1 MGLVSEIQGYVKRN
15 GVNAIFVQL
24 FEVYVGFLFRFL
36 PGVEGFL
43 LRGWLYRIL
52 LKKMGK
58 GFYVY
63 PGCNILFCHRVSV
76 GSRVAI
82 NVNGY
87 FDGRGGIEIG
97 DNVMFGPN
105 CILVSCEHGYD
116 RTDIPMWQQEISYR
130 KIIVGDDVWVG
141 GNVTI
146 KSGVTVGMGSI
157 IAAGSVVTKDVEPYS
172 IVGGVPAR
180 ILESRKSSG
189 QNFSNANI
197 HHV

>member
-1 MGLVSEIQGYVKRN
+1 MSLVSEIKGYIQRN
-15 GVNAIFVQL
+15 GIKAIFVHF
-24 FEVYVGFLFRFL
+24 FEVYLGFLLRFL
-36 PGVEGFL
+36 PGVEGFV
-43 LRGWLYRIL
+43 LRGWLYKLL
-52 LKKMGK
+52 LKSMGK

-63 PGCNILFCHRVSV
+63 PGCNILFCHRISI

-87 FDGRGGIEIG
+87 FDGRGEIEIG

-130 KIIVGDDVWVG
+130 KITVGDDVWVG

-146 KSGVTVGMGSI
+146 KSGVTVGPGSV

-180 ILESRKSSG
+180 VLDNRQTRR
-189 QNFSNANI
+189 QNFTDMNV
-197 HHV
+197 HQV